1 MTLQKQR
8 TYFIR
13 SLFVYGII
21 YHSTIRTNIKDEKE
35 KRKFI
40 FFVQI

>member
-1 MTLQKQR
+1 MTLQKKR
-8 TYFIR
+8 TCFVR

-35 KRKFI
+35 DR
-40 FFVQI
+40 